1 MKKRGVVLV
10 SVLVSLLLTAG
21 GFARSAQAAD
31 CEGAWAYGRIPF
43 SGTHWGW
50 YILFNYC
57 FPTVPGQNC
66 GTYSTVMF
74 AGQSVIVANVV
85 LAIFHDPDEPNFS
98 LGNSLHVR
106 ISPIDGY
113 LLEDVRTWVS
123 LSPSFGGSPLP
134 KNPSPGK
141 FPYQLDPNELGAFD
155 ALIPLTDVAPPNTQ
169 LYVAIHAEACGVFP
183 EPAQ

>member
-21 GFARSAQAAD
+21 GFARSAQAAP
-31 CEGAWAYGRIPF
+31 CEGAWAFGRIPF
-43 SGTHWGW
+43 SGPQWGW
-50 YILFNYC
+50 YIFFNYC
-57 FPTVPGQNC
+57 TPTVPGQNC

-74 AGQSVIVANVV
+74 AGKSVIVASVV
-85 LAIFHDPDEPNFS
+85 LSIFHDPDEPNFS
-98 LGNSLHVR
+98 LGNSLHVQ
-106 ISPIDGY
+106 INPIAGY
-113 LLEDVRTWVS
+113 LLDDVRTWVS
-123 LSPSFGGSPLP
+123 LSPVP

-141 FPYQLDPNELGAFD
+141 FPYQLDPNELGNFD
-155 ALIPLTDVAPPNTQ
+155 ALIPLTGIAPPDTQ

>member
-1 MKKRGVVLV
+1 MKKRRVVLV

-21 GFARSAQAAD
+21 GFAPSAQAAP
-31 CEGAWAYGRIPF
+31 CEGAWAFGRIPF
-43 SGTHWGW
+43 SGPRWGW

-57 FPTVPGQNC
+57 LPSGPGQNC
-66 GTYSTVMF
+66 GTYSTVLF
-74 AGQSVIVANVV
+74 AGKSVIVASVV

-106 ISPIDGY
+106 INPINGY

-123 LSPSFGGSPLP
+123 TSPVP

-155 ALIPLTDVAPPNTQ
+155 ALIPLTDIAAPNSQ
-169 LYVAIHAEACGVFP
+169 LYVAIHAEACGGP
-183 EPAQ
+183 L